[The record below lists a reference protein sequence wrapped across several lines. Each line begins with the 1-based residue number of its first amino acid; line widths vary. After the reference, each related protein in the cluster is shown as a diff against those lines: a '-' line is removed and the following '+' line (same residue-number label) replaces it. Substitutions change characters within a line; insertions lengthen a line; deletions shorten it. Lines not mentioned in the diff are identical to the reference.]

1 MGILYLG
8 QISFLCQSYHMPLNT
23 HKLKPRKVK
32 RGGVDLI
39 EGEFCTYAAH
49 QYHFTPPWTFIIFSF
64 FIDGFYVVLQFL
76 LHGPTPLFSIPSG
89 LWQAESWLFWSIKK
103 GISAKFLA

>member
-76 LHGPTPLFSIPSG
+76 LHGPTPLFFHS
-89 LWQAESWLFWSIKK
+89 FWVMAGRKLVVLVNKK
-103 GISAKFLA
+103 ED